1 MCLLLSVV
9 WCQWHA
15 VLLSTDGGTLG
26 WNSPQLVTRG
36 TSPEL
41 TLLPPVRGRLRAV
54 ACDWCVQSSAP
65 ADCLARYHIYI
76 VLSWACDPSAG
87 REIWFAIFH
96 YNHNIW
102 LNIEQDS
109 CENLNISS
117 MNSSLV
123 LASLVVA
130 AVLASEFEAG
140 EGGQQGQPRH
150 RQFRFSD
157 PVRLGWT
164 TGNMAILLDN
174 IGNIGR

>member
-1 MCLLLSVV
+1 
-9 WCQWHA
+9 
-15 VLLSTDGGTLG
+15 
-26 WNSPQLVTRG
+26 
-36 TSPEL
+36 
-41 TLLPPVRGRLRAV
+41 
-54 ACDWCVQSSAP
+54 
-65 ADCLARYHIYI
+65 
-76 VLSWACDPSAG
+76 
-87 REIWFAIFH
+87 
-96 YNHNIW
+96 
-102 LNIEQDS
+102 
-109 CENLNISS
+109 

-140 EGGQQGQPRH
+140 EGGQPRH